1 MWSDNETTTDL
12 LGFQVHADLIRSVV
26 TDSALLPVVMGVFG
40 DWGSGKSSIM
50 RMLERDLAAK
60 SDEDFACLY
69 FNGWTFEGY
78 EDAKTALLTS
88 ILIQIGE
95 HKRFGP
101 KLRSQVAR
109 LLKHVKLMELAKV
122 GVKHIGVPLAAA
134 ALTGGIGAL
143 PLAAVSALTALSPS
157 PAGAKAPKT
166 PEKSEDVDWL
176 DLIRTDP
183 AKPDLL
189 QVRKFREDFHKL
201 LAATGIKG
209 LVILIDDL
217 DRCLPERI
225 IDTLEAI
232 KLFVAVP
239 KTAFVIGADPRII
252 RHAIASRYVT
262 RQMRADGSAAGEEYD
277 LVQDYLEKVIQVPY
291 HLPRLSPAEIE
302 TYVNLLACQKHLAP
316 DQCSAVLSH
325 WAEKRKGNFYAA
337 YEHASIREALG
348 PEQPPN
354 ADLER
359 RLSWSNSVAL
369 VLTDGLKGN
378 PRQVKRMLNAMLLRQ
393 QLARIAGIAIRDEV
407 LAKLMVLEYAHP
419 ARFQELNSWQA
430 AEGGFPTSL
439 KKFEDWALADGGDT
453 GVPEAPNHTE
463 WSKPSVR
470 TWLRIQPAL
479 SSVDLRDYF
488 WLARDRTS
496 STLTGVTMVSP
507 LVRRLFEQLIGDNEG
522 EQHIGLRGA
531 STLGE
536 NERGSLL
543 QLLQQQLERHPDQL
557 SGPAALT
564 RLAEQKVAGAA
575 SALFESLR
583 KANPKLLEPGVAFR
597 LQTLGATDPGQ
608 KDAARE
614 VLEYL
619 RKTDTRVGR
628 AAENALKG

>member
-26 TDSALLPVVMGVFG
+26 TDPALLPVVMGVFG

-50 RMLERDLAAK
+50 RMLERDLADK
-60 SDEDFACLY
+60 RYEDFACLY

-134 ALTGGIGAL
+134 AALTGGIGAL
-143 PLAAVSALTALSPS
+143 PVAAALLALSPS
-157 PAGAKAPKT
+157 PADAKAPKT
-166 PEKSEDVDWL
+166 PEKPGDIDWL

-183 AKPDLL
+183 AKPELL

-201 LAATGIKG
+201 LAATSIKG

-252 RHAIASRYVT
+252 RHAIASRYVM
-262 RQMRADGSAAGEEYD
+262 RHMRADGSAADEEYD
-277 LVQDYLEKVIQVPY
+277 LVQDYLEKLIQVPY

-316 DQCSAVLSH
+316 DQCSTVLSH

-337 YEHASIREALG
+337 YEDASIWEALG
-348 PEQPPN
+348 PEQAAN

-359 RLSWSNSVAL
+359 RLSWSKSVAL
-369 VLTDGLKGN
+369 VLTEGLKGN

-393 QLARIAGIAIRDEV
+393 QLARIAEIVIRDEV
-407 LAKLMVLEYAHP
+407 LAKLMVLEYAHL
-419 ARFQELNSWQA
+419 ARFHELNNWQA
-430 AEGGFPTSL
+430 AEGGYPASL
-439 KKFEDWALADGGDT
+439 KKLEDWALAEGDDT
-453 GVPEAPNHTE
+453 GVPEAPNHAE
-463 WSKPSVR
+463 WTTPSVR
-470 TWLRIQPAL
+470 AWLRIQPAL
-479 SSVDLRDYF
+479 TSVDLRDYY

-496 STLTGVTMVSP
+496 STLAGVTMVSP

-522 EQHIGLRGA
+522 EQHIGMRGA

-564 RLAEQKVAGAA
+564 RLAEQKVGGAA

-583 KANPKLLEPGVAFR
+583 KANTRLLDPGVAFR
-597 LQTLGATDPGQ
+597 LQALGATDPGL

-619 RKTDTRVGR
+619 SKTNTRIGK
-628 AAENALKG
+628 AAEKALEG